1 MSAKSEQ
8 KLRTHEAILQSAA
21 RLLRKHGIAGARVA
35 DVMKDAGL
43 TVGGFYAHFTSKE
56 ALVDDALQRT
66 GAELRGKLFAN
77 LEERELPDRIDM
89 IIKRYLSVTHRDY
102 PEGGCA
108 MATVT
113 GEVGLSA
120 PEHRDALGRQLGA
133 FLDALVTHLPSGK
146 SPRRAVALGMLATMI
161 GGVTLARA
169 LRGTDLSDEVLRA
182 SRAFARGALRDDAHE
197 ENMKSARNSQEK
209 SP

>member
-1 MSAKSEQ
+1 MSAKAEQ
-8 KLRTHEAILQSAA
+8 KQRTHEAILQSAA
-21 RLLRKHGIAGARVA
+21 RLLRKRGIAGARVA

-43 TVGGFYAHFTSKE
+43 TVGGFYAHFASKE

-66 GAELRGKLFAN
+66 GAELRAKLFVG
-77 LEERELPDRIDM
+77 LDQRELPDRIDT
-89 IIKRYLSVTHRDY
+89 ILKRYLSVTHRDY

-120 PEHRDALGRQLGA
+120 PEHRDALGRQIGA
-133 FLDALVTHLPSGK
+133 FVDALSEHLPPGK
-146 SPRRAVALGMLATMI
+146 LPRRTLALGLLATMI

-169 LRGTDLSDEVLRA
+169 LRGTDLSDEFLRA
-182 SRAFARGALRDDAHE
+182 ARAFARSALRDDRA
-197 ENMKSARNSQEK
+197 
-209 SP
+209 